1 MFIVSKLF
9 GLLLNPALWVGF
21 ILLTA
26 WASHSPYRKKRRLAC
41 ALAVFLIFSN
51 PFIVNKITQWYQVKP
66 MPMQSDETYD
76 AGVLLGGMMG
86 YDEPSGSAYFT
97 ASSDRFIQM
106 LKLYKEGH
114 IRKIIISGGNA
125 RIRPGA
131 FREAD
136 WLHKNFRA
144 MGVPEADLLVERNA
158 RNTVENARFARKIT
172 DSLQS
177 STPIVVVTSSWHMPR
192 AMRIFEQE
200 NIPIRPF
207 PADYQVAPY
216 NPMFVGEAFI
226 PSASAMQHWA
236 VLIKEWIG
244 LAAVKL
250 QRSQTR

>member
-1 MFIVSKLF
+1 MFILSKLF
-9 GLLLNPALWVGF
+9 GLLLNPALWVF
-21 ILLTA
+21 LILFSA
-26 WASHSPYRKKRRLAC
+26 WASHSPYRKKRRLAW
-41 ALAVFLIFSN
+41 ALAVFLFFSN
-51 PFIVNKITQWYQVKP
+51 PFIVNRITQWYQVKP
-66 MPMQSDETYD
+66 MPMQAGEKYD
-76 AGVLLGGMMG
+76 AGVLLGGMMS
-86 YDEPSGSAYFT
+86 YDEPSGSAHFT

-136 WLHKNFRA
+136 WLYKNFLA
-144 MGVPEADLLVERNA
+144 MGVPEADLLVERQA
-158 RNTVENARFARKIT
+158 RNTVENARLARKIT

-177 STPIVVVTSSWHMPR
+177 TRPIVIVTSAWHMPR
-192 AMRIFEQE
+192 AIRIFDQEQ
-200 NIPIRPF
+200 IPVRPF

-216 NPMFVGEAFI
+216 NSMFTAEACI
-226 PSASAMQHWA
+226 PSAIAMHHWA

-244 LAAVKL
+244 LAAVNL